1 VIYDYDNVYAIYGQF
16 SGRKKIGA
24 LDFIN
29 HKLID
34 VFSKGNIIVLVFLQR
49 IKEEF

>member
-1 VIYDYDNVYAIYGQF
+1 MANSQE
-16 SGRKKIGA
+16 GRKIET

-34 VFSKGNIIVLVFLQR
+34 EVFSEGNIIVLVFLQR